1 MRLTEHLSTTSD
13 ILKVVSDNRTLAIL
27 KIIAQKQEEG
37 DASKI
42 RSTKK
47 LKLTRTD
54 YLRIS
59 KLIDVHLVIRK
70 NRRYFLTT
78 FGFGKA
84 VYDAQNIVEA
94 ALNDHWKLRAVDS
107 VEMYLATDKIS
118 RKDVGKIINSLIDN
132 RTIKEILL
140 TKSFSGLR

>member
-1 MRLTEHLSTTSD
+1 MSETTGEHLSTTSD
-13 ILKVVSDNRTLAIL
+13 ILKVISDNRTLAIL
-27 KIIAQKQEEG
+27 KTIAQKQEEG
-37 DASKI
+37 DASHI

-47 LKLTRTD
+47 LNLTRTD
-54 YLRIS
+54 YFRIS

-70 NRRYFLTT
+70 NRRYLLTT
-78 FGFGKA
+78 FGKA

-107 VEMYLATDKIS
+107 VEMHLATDKIS
-118 RKDVGKIINSLIDN
+118 TKDLGKIINSLIDN